1 MITAAVSRSS
11 PLRID
16 LHAHSTASDGTTP
29 PADLVAL
36 AAAAGLDVLALT
48 DHDTTGGWSAAAG
61 ALPTGLTLVQGAEIS
76 CRDADADAGGVRTG
90 VHLLAYLF
98 DPSEPVFRAARNWLR
113 EGRVTRGRR
122 MVERLRAD
130 GHDVRWE
137 RVQEIAA
144 GTVGRPHI
152 ARALVELGLVDSVG
166 AAFSHDWIGAGG
178 RYYAGKDELDLP
190 EAIGMVLAA
199 GGVPVLAH
207 PRSAK
212 ARRHL
217 SDARIAELAGC
228 GLRGLE
234 VDHADHPPGVRKH
247 LRALATDVGLFA
259 TGSSDFHGANKTL
272 LLGGETTD
280 PAAYEALVAAASGVT
295 PVAA

>member
-1 MITAAVSRSS
+1 VITAVSRSS

-16 LHAHSTASDGTTP
+16 LHTHSTASDGTTT
-29 PADLVAL
+29 PADLLGL
-36 AAAAGLDVLALT
+36 AAAAAVDVLALT
-48 DHDTTGGWSAAAG
+48 DHDTTGGWSAAAA
-61 ALPTGLTLVQGAEIS
+61 ALPNGLTLVRGAEIS
-76 CRDADADAGGVRTG
+76 CRDLDAGGARIG

-98 DPSEPVFRAARNWLR
+98 DPTEPVFKAARERLR
-113 EGRVTRGRR
+113 DGRVTRGRR

-130 GHDVRWE
+130 GHDVTWA

-144 GTVGRPHI
+144 GTVGRPHV
-152 ARALVELGLVDSVG
+152 ARALVEIGLVDSIG
-166 AAFSHDWIGAGG
+166 AAFAPDWIGVGG

-190 EAIGMVLAA
+190 VAIGMVLAA

-207 PRSAK
+207 PRSAQ

-217 SDARIAELAGC
+217 SDARIAELAGD

-234 VDHADHPPGVRKH
+234 VDHADHPPDVRAH
-247 LRALATDVGLFA
+247 LRAMAADLRLVA
-259 TGSSDFHGANKTL
+259 TGSSDFHGANKTQR
-272 LLGGETTD
+272 LGDETTD